1 MRLNE
6 NKQESIERN
15 SIQEVVATKET
26 RSSSI
31 TGQVVGIAKEDM
43 VDTAKAKSL
52 ARYSEMLSKGSA
64 ESLSV
69 WVLTSHLVLLQW
81 VGKETKLA
89 TTNNNTKVAK

>member
-31 TGQVVGIAKEDM
+31 TGQVVAIAKEDM
-43 VDTAKAKSL
+43 VDTAKAKSQPQYL
-52 ARYSEMLSKGSA
+52 EMLSKGSA

-89 TTNNNTKVAK
+89 ITNNNTKVAK

>member
-31 TGQVVGIAKEDM
+31 TGQVVAIAKEDM
-43 VDTAKAKSL
+43 VDTAKAKSQPQYL
-52 ARYSEMLSKGSA
+52 EMLSKGSA

-69 WVLTSHLVLLQW
+69 WVLTYHLVLLQW

>member
-1 MRLNE
+1 LRLNE

-26 RSSSI
+26 RSSI
-31 TGQVVGIAKEDM
+31 TGQVVVIAKEDM

-64 ESLSV
+64 ESLSA

-81 VGKETKLA
+81 VGKEIKLA

>member
-1 MRLNE
+1 LRLNE

-31 TGQVVGIAKEDM
+31 TGQVVAIAKEDM

-52 ARYSEMLSKGSA
+52 ARYSEMLSKGSV

-89 TTNNNTKVAK
+89 TTNNNIKVAK

>member
-31 TGQVVGIAKEDM
+31 TGQVVAIAKEDM
-43 VDTAKAKSL
+43 VDTAKAKSQPQYL
-52 ARYSEMLSKGSA
+52 EMLSKGSA

>member
-31 TGQVVGIAKEDM
+31 TGQVVAIAKEDM

-89 TTNNNTKVAK
+89 ITNNNTKVAK